1 MRSGKLKTAL
11 DIAQQFFSS
20 YRNHDL
26 DEMLACFSASGRID
40 YLPIGLEGPARE
52 AGRQVWEGLIEAFP
66 NLTNQVTAT
75 YLEEDGHTVVVEVT
89 ISGTQA
95 SDAFGIRN
103 KGRHFDLPHVFII
116 RTGDDQRITWMKAYW
131 DNSSWFLALGR
142 TSLLDEADT

>member
-1 MRSGKLKTAL
+1 MKTAL

-20 YRNHDL
+20 YRSHDL
-26 DEMLACFSASGRID
+26 DGMLECFSANGRID

-52 AGRQVWEGLIEAFP
+52 DGRQIWEGLIEAFP

-75 YLEEDGHTVVVEVT
+75 YQDGDGRTLVFEVT

-95 SDAFGIRN
+95 RDAFGIRN

-116 RTGDDQRITWMKAYW
+116 RTGDDQRISWMKAYW
-131 DNSSWFLALGR
+131 DNSAWFLALGR
-142 TSLLDEADT
+142 TSLLDDADS

>member
-1 MRSGKLKTAL
+1 MA
-11 DIAQQFFSS
+11 
-20 YRNHDL
+20 
-26 DEMLACFSASGRID
+26 
-40 YLPIGLEGPARE
+40 
-52 AGRQVWEGLIEAFP
+52 
-66 NLTNQVTAT
+66 
-75 YLEEDGHTVVVEVT
+75 EVT

-131 DNSSWFLALGR
+131 DNASWFLALGR